1 MKEEIKNKC
10 YLLSLEGY
18 TGIEIAE
25 KLNISRGTV
34 SKAIHSITKGN
45 DYQLAVKSCGVLLE
59 EYTRFQD
66 YCKKKLK
73 ELAEMTPDDNRDKI
87 SIIRLQTDIY
97 KDLLTMGASG
107 DFINSVRLIREKLN
121 EVESGSNVQR
131 S

>member
-1 MKEEIKNKC
+1 M
-10 YLLSLEGY
+10 LSLEGY
-18 TGIEIAE
+18 QQQEIAK
-25 KLNISRGTV
+25 KLGLSRGTV
-34 SKAIHSITKGN
+34 SKAINSITKGN

-66 YCKKKLK
+66 YCKKKLT
-73 ELAEMTPDDNRDKI
+73 ELAELKPDDNRDRI

-107 DFINSVRLIREKLN
+107 DFINSVRLIRDKLN
-121 EVESGSNVQR
+121 EIESRPDVSE

>member
-1 MKEEIKNKC
+1 VKEEIKNKC

-18 TGIEIAE
+18 TGIDIAS

-34 SKAIHSITKGN
+34 SKAINSIMRGN

-73 ELAEMTPDDNRDKI
+73 ELADMSPDDNRDRI
-87 SIIRLQTDIY
+87 AIIRLQTDIY

-107 DFINSVRLIREKLN
+107 DFINSVRLIRDKLN
-121 EVESGSNVQR
+121 EVESGSNIQE